1 MARAGRRGK
10 GELTLGGWF
19 GDTGGKMEA
28 QAMATWIA
36 AEKTGRVAR
45 MWLMPARQPSD
56 GGNAPI
62 VMVGGGG
69 VPRTLPCKAVPELEP
84 GAGGGWLFPPLAWD
98 GQLSDGAEAR
108 IAGYAEAN
116 PNWDGVIC
124 VAGEATVWA
133 HVSAGEVISFQ
144 RFVTARLAAAMEV
157 DARWDEAA
165 MRRALDDAM
174 ARPERL
180 AAYIARAGDAGTLWG
195 ALLGAE
201 LAAARVYWLGQQVV
215 LIGEGQAADALEG
228 ALSLQGV
235 PVSREDDTEMLLAGL
250 EAAVRARG
258 GVA

>member
-1 MARAGRRGK
+1 
-10 GELTLGGWF
+10 
-19 GDTGGKMEA
+19 
-28 QAMATWIA
+28 MATWIA
-36 AEKTGRVAR
+36 AEKIGRMAR
-45 MWLMPARQPSD
+45 MWEMPARQPTD
-56 GGNAPI
+56 GGDAPI

-69 VPRTLPCKAVPELEP
+69 TPRSLPCKAVPELEA
-84 GAGGGWLFPPLAWD
+84 GVGGGWLFPPLAWD
-98 GQLSDGAEAR
+98 GQASGGAEAR
-108 IAGYAEAN
+108 IAGYASAN

-144 RFVTARLAAAMEV
+144 RFVTGQLAAAMEV
-157 DARWDEAA
+157 DETWDEAA

-201 LAAARVYWLGQQVV
+201 LAAARVYWLGQEVV
-215 LIGEGQAADALEG
+215 LIGEGLAAEALQG
-228 ALSLQGV
+228 ALAVQGV
-235 PVSREDDTEMLLAGL
+235 PVRQEDDTEMLLAGL

>member
-1 MARAGRRGK
+1 
-10 GELTLGGWF
+10 
-19 GDTGGKMEA
+19 
-28 QAMATWIA
+28 MATWIA
-36 AEKTGRVAR
+36 AEKIGRMAR
-45 MWLMPARQPSD
+45 MWEMPARQPTD
-56 GGNAPI
+56 GGDAPI
-62 VMVGGGG
+62 VLVGGGG
-69 VPRTLPCKAVPELEP
+69 TPRSLPCKAVPELEP
-84 GAGGGWLFPPLAWD
+84 GAAGGWLFPPLAWD
-98 GQLSDGAEAR
+98 GQESGGAEAR
-108 IAGYAEAN
+108 IAGYAAAN

-144 RFVTARLAAAMEV
+144 RFVTGRLAAAMEV
-157 DARWDEAA
+157 DDAWDEAA

-201 LAAARVYWLGQQVV
+201 MAAARVYWLGQQVV
-215 LIGEGQAADALEG
+215 LIGEGRTAQALQAALAV
-228 ALSLQGV
+228 QGV
-235 PVSREDDTEMLLAGL
+235 PVSREEDTEMLLAGL

>member
-1 MARAGRRGK
+1 
-10 GELTLGGWF
+10 
-19 GDTGGKMEA
+19 
-28 QAMATWIA
+28 MATWIA
-36 AEKTGRVAR
+36 AEKIGRVVR
-45 MWLMPARQPSD
+45 MWEMPARQPTD
-56 GGNAPI
+56 GAEGPI

-69 VPRTLPCKAVPELEP
+69 TARSLPCKAVPELEA

-98 GQLSDGAEAR
+98 GQVSDGAEAR

-124 VAGEATVWA
+124 VVGEATVWA

-144 RFVTARLAAAMEV
+144 RFVTARLAAAMAV
-157 DARWDEAA
+157 DETWDDAA
-165 MRRALDDAM
+165 MRAALDDAM

-215 LIGEGQAADALEG
+215 LIGEGRAAEALQAALAV
-228 ALSLQGV
+228 QGV
-235 PVSREDDTEMLLAGL
+235 PVRREDDTEMLLAGM

-258 GVA
+258 GVS